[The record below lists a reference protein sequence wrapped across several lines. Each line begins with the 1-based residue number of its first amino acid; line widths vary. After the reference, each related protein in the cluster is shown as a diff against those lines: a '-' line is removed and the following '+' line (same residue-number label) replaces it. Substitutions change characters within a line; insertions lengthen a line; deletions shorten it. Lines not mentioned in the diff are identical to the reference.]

1 MINEY
6 KVSRDKFSS
15 LLFALSN
22 FEQEDFGEAIKN
34 LHDYQNSI
42 RKTYSDIYPV
52 SKIPGVHTS
61 IIVVYSEYNNIEE
74 FHKCVRAICKSNND
88 KLELII
94 VNNSTK
100 LIDIESLVKDFKTS
114 IINLS
119 CNVLPS
125 AARNIGSIIASGDWL
140 YFIDDDAEVKT
151 ECLKTLKL
159 NYKRRH
165 AARGVIYPKDP
176 KLTIPKH
183 YNLGPNIRS
192 SELNIEGN
200 LLIRNSLFEAV
211 GGFDP
216 LMFAHEGKDLTR
228 KCKSIVTMAEIV
240 YDPKLIIYHNPSN
253 YEEYSAK
260 KVRNER
266 SERYMSYKKNN
277 NIDTIK
283 CLSIVYVSTKDSF
296 NNIVRLIEQESE
308 ISIHFLLLSEDTAS
322 IIKKVK
328 EYRIL
333 HRVTV
338 LPENFSNFY
347 IFDRLGYSLLLL
359 MNVNAFF
366 SESDIKCALSDSL
379 RYDSIRN
386 ISNQDAQITHLS
398 LFNTFSP
405 NGLAKKAIDMVGNY
419 RNKNKV
425 IHKLDK
431 LDKLDKLEGYK
442 YRERDDI
449 IVISFYTTDEYYSQ
463 KANELKKE
471 LNWLGI
477 KHDIQ
482 PIDIPDNLAWP
493 DICRKKVNY
502 YYTLFSKHRKEFK
515 KVVWIDVDCNL
526 NYLPSFIHDFD
537 VDFMAFRRGFPHSKH
552 LEKSRTRHWE
562 PCFFVFKS
570 SSQVCYDMLKYASD
584 LETEMITLKATD
596 DYFFEEAW
604 RKFGSALSVFEIP
617 GEMSSRG
624 NKTQFNPVESRNHSV
639 FFKFGDSGN
648 VADYKGKVIQH
659 SVAAN
664 TVSTKL
670 IVPKNKKVSLP
681 TLINIARTNKKD
693 ILAPALTYGKGF
705 TENERELVKS
715 LTSYEF
721 SENPILLNWW
731 IRPAP
736 GNMGDWLSPYILSK
750 VAKKSVKYAPPPK
763 AKVISLGSV
772 GKFISDHHTAWGT
785 GISTRHTDMNK
796 NARYLAVRGPYTAE
810 AINLSG
816 GTSPKIFGDPAILMP
831 ELYQPRKIKE
841 TDKKEYGLV
850 RHFIHQN
857 NDLTIDNDI
866 RDINILLS
874 SQNDIEN
881 FIDQLYACK
890 AIVTTSLHV
899 MILCLSYKIPCRLI
913 DITEQEKS
921 VHGDG
926 IKYKDFYEGVGLKP
940 KSHID
945 FGSII
950 TKSSIESAVID
961 DDFIDR
967 VLIDDLKKV
976 LLDDISNNPLSYI

>member
-6 KVSRDKFSS
+6 KIPRDKFSS

-22 FEQEDFGEAIKN
+22 YEQEDFGEAIKN
-34 LHDYQNSI
+34 LNDYNKSI
-42 RKTYSDIYPV
+42 RKIYSDIYSV
-52 SKIPGVHTS
+52 TNISDVHTS
-61 IIVVYSEYNNIEE
+61 IIIVYSEYNDIEE
-74 FHKCVRAICKSNND
+74 FYKCVRSVCKSNND

-94 VNNSTK
+94 VNNSVK
-100 LIDIESLVKDFKTS
+100 LIDIKSLVSGFKTS

-119 CNVLPS
+119 CNILPS
-125 AARNIGSIIASGDWL
+125 AARNIGSIVASGDWL
-140 YFIDDDAEVKT
+140 YFIDDDAEVET
-151 ECLKTLKL
+151 ECLETLKL

-165 AARGVIYPKDP
+165 AARGLIYPKDP
-176 KLTIPKH
+176 KLTTPKH
-183 YNLGPNIRS
+183 YNLGSNIVS

-200 LLIRNSLFEAV
+200 LLIRKTLFEAA

-228 KCKSIVTMAEIV
+228 KCKSLVKNNEII

-253 YEEYSAK
+253 YEEHSAK

-266 SERYMSYKKNN
+266 SERYMAYKKSN
-277 NIDTIK
+277 NIDIIK
-283 CLSIVYVSTKDSF
+283 CLAIVSVSEKDSF
-296 NNIVRLIEQESE
+296 NNILKLIEQENE
-308 ISIHFLLLSEDTAS
+308 VSIHFLLLSEDTAS
-322 IIKKVK
+322 ILKKVK
-328 EYRIL
+328 EYHLL

-338 LPENFSNFY
+338 LPEAFSDFH
-347 IFDRLGYSLLLL
+347 IFDRLGYSLLLF
-359 MNVNAFF
+359 MNVNASFN
-366 SESDIKCALSDSL
+366 ESDIKRASSDSL
-379 RYDSIRN
+379 RYAIIKSI
-386 ISNQDAQITHLS
+386 SDQDAWITYLNLLNS
-398 LFNTFSP
+398 SSP
-405 NGLAKKAIDMVGNY
+405 NELANKAMDMVEVSH
-419 RNKNKV
+419 NKDK
-425 IHKLDK
+425 ILYKLDRP
-431 LDKLDKLEGYK
+431 ESPK

-449 IVISFYTTDEYYSQ
+449 IVISFYTTDEYYSE

-477 KHDIQ
+477 QHDIQ
-482 PIDIPDNLAWP
+482 PINIPDNLAWP

-552 LEKSRTRHWE
+552 LEKNRTRHWE

-584 LETEMITLKATD
+584 LETEMPTLKATD

-624 NKTQFNPVESRNHSV
+624 NKSQFNPVESRSHSV

-670 IVPKNKKVSLP
+670 IVQKDKKASLP
-681 TLINIARTNKKD
+681 TLINIARTDKKD
-693 ILAPALTYGKGF
+693 IFDPVCTFGKGF

-715 LTSYEF
+715 LTNYEF

-750 VAKKSVKYAPPPK
+750 VAKRSVKYAPPPK

-785 GISTRHTDMNK
+785 GISARHTDMNK

-810 AINLSG
+810 AISLSG
-816 GTSPKIFGDPAILMP
+816 GTSPRVFGDPAILMP
-831 ELYQPRKIKE
+831 DLYQPRKIKGN
-841 TDKKEYGLV
+841 DKKQYGLV

-857 NDLTIDNDI
+857 SDLTIDSDI

-881 FIDQLYACK
+881 FIDQLFACK
-890 AIVTTSLHV
+890 AVVTTSLHV

-926 IKYKDFYEGVGLKP
+926 IKYKDFYEGVGIKP
-940 KSHID
+940 KLHVD

-950 TKSSIESAVID
+950 TKSSIESAVVD

-967 VLIDDLKKV
+967 SLIDELRKV